1 MDPSQNLVLK
11 FYRKGRRRLTLAC
24 SGSVGIG
31 CPQDSRRPSRRRS
44 KRAVAKESALRVEI
58 HGVHA
63 VANGARESPVFIRLK
78 RQRA

>member
-11 FYRKGRRRLTLAC
+11 FYCKGRRRLTRVC

-31 CPQDSRRPSRRRS
+31 CPQVSRRPARRRS

-58 HGVHA
+58 HSVHA
-63 VANGARESPVFIRLK
+63 VENSARESPVFMRLK